1 MENLLFKRLLQKHF
15 VLVSCKELE
24 NFHIFEKRQNK
35 TAMRHSERVKLTSG
49 FECWFH
55 YPGGSTNLKALI
67 TLVISQRVDFLND
80 MSKHTF
86 WKVEQEN

>member
-1 MENLLFKRLLQKHF
+1 MEHFLFKRLLQKRF
-15 VLVSCKELE
+15 VLVSCKELFSW

-55 YPGGSTNLKALI
+55 HPGGSTNLKALI
-67 TLVISQRVDFLND
+67 TLVLSQRVDFLND

-86 WKVEQEN
+86 